1 MGPIRQYRAFFIGGI
16 LLLINGIPTDSVS
29 AMDRGLAYGDG
40 HFTTLLVKD
49 GRPVWWP
56 AHLARLQQASARLG
70 LAELDWQRLGD
81 EVAEMAR
88 DQTLAVIK
96 VMLTRGSG
104 GRGYDATA
112 CHAPTRILSLAAYPA
127 HYPEWQQ
134 TGIPLLV
141 CQQRLGDAP
150 MLAGLKTL
158 NRLEQVLLKSELAA
172 RSGVEG
178 IVLNSRGFL
187 VEGVSANLF
196 WRRGRTV
203 FTPDLT
209 HCGID
214 GIMRRHVMVMLKQ
227 MSIELRVVEAPLES
241 LWQAEE
247 VWLTNTLMG
256 IVPVTGIGET
266 QYASPVL
273 IRRLQERLV
282 IEV

>member
-1 MGPIRQYRAFFIGGI
+1 M
-16 LLLINGIPTDSVS
+16 LINGIPTDSVS

-49 GRPVWWP
+49 GRPVWWS

-70 LAELDWQRLGD
+70 LAELDWQQLGD
-81 EVAEMAR
+81 EVAGMAR

-104 GRGYDATA
+104 GRGYDGTA

-127 HYPEWQQ
+127 HYPAWQQ

-214 GIMRRHVMVMLKQ
+214 GIMRRHVMAMLKQ